1 MTSRSLHASVRIK
14 HFDID
19 KRQYLCQTEWSGGV
33 RYEVCTCGSSD
44 VWGNGARNPDAYW
57 AGEGAMQG
65 NQIWGRS
72 ADDQR
77 RLLGTLQQLLEI
89 EATDVRTA
97 VERASSLISQELGVD
112 KIDVFLHDP
121 EHDTL
126 VALGVSDTPMG
137 HRQIEIGMDRLP
149 VANGGRTVGTY
160 LSGETY
166 RSGTVHL
173 DPEVLDGVK
182 RGLGVRSMV
191 VVPLNVNGERRGVLS
206 ATDATE
212 NRFSDDDL
220 HFMEAV
226 ARWIGIVI
234 HRAELVEKI
243 AVDAAERGRRS
254 AAVELITVLAHDLG
268 NYLTPLKGRLDLM
281 QRRAMREGREQDVE
295 SVEAAS
301 ASVGRIRRLVDDL
314 LDAGRL
320 EQGLFSL
327 SLQQVDCCVLLQ
339 DTATLLH
346 TELTDI
352 ELDPSDEIWIH
363 ADPDRL
369 RQALENLVSNAL
381 EHSPAG
387 VPVRIRVHREER
399 EGGEWAVFSVRDEGP
414 GIAPELMPNLFD
426 RFMKGLKSNGL
437 GLGLYL
443 ARGIAVA
450 HGGTLTANSAP
461 GDGTTFVLS
470 VPVG

>member
-1 MTSRSLHASVRIK
+1 MSTRSTSFSTIQS
-14 HFDID
+14 
-19 KRQYLCQTEWSGGV
+19 T
-33 RYEVCTCGSSD
+33 
-44 VWGNGARNPDAYW
+44 
-57 AGEGAMQG
+57 
-65 NQIWGRS
+65 
-72 ADDQR
+72 
-77 RLLGTLQQLLEI
+77 
-89 EATDVRTA
+89 
-97 VERASSLISQELGVD
+97 
-112 KIDVFLHDP
+112 
-121 EHDTL
+121 DTL

-160 LSGETY
+160 LSGESY

-191 VVPLNVNGERRGVLS
+191 VVPLNVNGERRGVLLP
-206 ATDATE
+206 TDATE

-281 QRRAMREGREQDVE
+281 QRRAMREGREQDVDE
-295 SVEAAS
+295 RRSGFGYRSDGSAGWSTTYWTPVGSSRDCFRCLCSRLTAA
-301 ASVGRIRRLVDDL
+301 L
-314 LDAGRL
+314 
-320 EQGLFSL
+320 
-327 SLQQVDCCVLLQ
+327 LLQ

-387 VPVRIRVHREER
+387 VPVRIRVQREER
-399 EGGEWAVFSVRDEGP
+399 EGGEWAG
-414 GIAPELMPNLFD
+414 LF
-426 RFMKGLKSNGL
+426 GSG
-437 GLGLYL
+437 
-443 ARGIAVA
+443 
-450 HGGTLTANSAP
+450 
-461 GDGTTFVLS
+461 
-470 VPVG
+470 